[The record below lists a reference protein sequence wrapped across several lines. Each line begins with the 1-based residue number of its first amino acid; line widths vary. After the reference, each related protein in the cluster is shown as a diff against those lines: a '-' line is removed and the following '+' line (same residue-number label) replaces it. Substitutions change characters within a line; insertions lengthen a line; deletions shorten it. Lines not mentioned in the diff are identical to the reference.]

1 MYRSRAKRFPPLPA
15 TRQQLEIPAHWRVT
29 KSGRQLPFAN
39 GNTSN
44 FRVTNGTN
52 ANVTC

>member
-1 MYRSRAKRFPPLPA
+1 MTENKSEQSSTETSDRMVKR
-15 TRQQLEIPAHWRVT
+15 
-29 KSGRQLPFAN
+29 

-52 ANVTC
+52 ANVTR